1 MNNNNLINKITEVL
15 PQLQCKKCEYQD
27 CKSYASS
34 IIDKKEKT
42 NKCDP
47 GGKETENQIKK
58 ILSKVISEPIIQSRK
73 HAIADIVRDECIGCT
88 ICIKVCPVDAIVGA
102 RHMIHRVLEDQC
114 NGCEL
119 CIDECPVDCMSMVDN
134 VDKKIWSWP
143 SAQSELSK
151 EQYYNKIERI
161 ARIKK
166 EKEVNR
172 QKVLE
177 ERDMEDYIKYALD
190 FQAKKFE
197 RIKKYE

>member
-1 MNNNNLINKITEVL
+1 MDNSVIINKIIEAL

-34 IIDKKEKT
+34 IIEKKEKT
-42 NKCDP
+42 SKCDP

-58 ILSKVISEPIIQSRK
+58 ILSNEVFEPIKQIKK

-102 RHMIHRVLEDQC
+102 KHMIHRVLEQQC

-119 CIDECPVDCMSMVDN
+119 CIDECPVDCMTMIDN
-134 VDKKIWSWP
+134 NKQEQWEWP
-143 SAQSELSK
+143 SLKSEQSK
-151 EQYYNKIERI
+151 NHYYNRIERLS
-161 ARIKK
+161 RLKK
-166 EKEVNR
+166 EKEINR
-172 QKVLE
+172 KKVLE
-177 ERDMEDYIKYALD
+177 EREIEDYISYALESES
-190 FQAKKFE
+190 KKFE

>member
-1 MNNNNLINKITEVL
+1 MDNSVIINKIIEAL

-34 IIDKKEKT
+34 IIEKKEKT
-42 NKCDP
+42 SKCDP

-119 CIDECPVDCMSMVDN
+119 CIDECPVDCMSMIDSVG
-134 VDKKIWSWP
+134 KKQWSWP
-143 SAQSELSK
+143 SAQSIQSK
-151 EQYYNKIERI
+151 EHYYNRIERL

-166 EKEVNR
+166 EKEINR
-172 QKVLE
+172 QKVLDD
-177 ERDMEDYIKYALD
+177 RDMEDYIKYALD
-190 FQAKKFE
+190 VESKKFE
-197 RIKKYE
+197 QIKKYK

>member
-1 MNNNNLINKITEVL
+1 MNNNTLINKITEVL

-58 ILSKVISEPIIQSRK
+58 ILSKEIHEPIRQSRK
-73 HAIADIVRDECIGCT
+73 HTIADIVRDECIGCT

-102 RHMIHRVLEDQC
+102 KHMIHRVLQDQC

-119 CIDECPVDCMSMVDN
+119 CIDECPVDCMSMIDSVRQ
-134 VDKKIWSWP
+134 KHWLWP
-143 SAQSELSK
+143 STQSNQSK
-151 EQYYNKIERI
+151 KQYYNRIERL

-166 EKEVNR
+166 EKEINR
-172 QKVLE
+172 HKVLE
-177 ERDMEDYIKYALD
+177 ERDMEDYIQYALD
-190 FQAKKFE
+190 AESKKFE
-197 RIKKYE
+197 QIKKYK

>member
-1 MNNNNLINKITEVL
+1 MNNNHLINKITEAL

-34 IIDKKEKT
+34 IIEKKEKT

-47 GGKETENQIKK
+47 GGMETQNQIIK
-58 ILSKVISEPIIQSRK
+58 ILSKETYEPIRQTKK

-102 RHMIHRVLEDQC
+102 KHMIHRVLENQC

-119 CIDECPVDCMSMVDN
+119 CIDECPVNCMSMIDSVGQ
-134 VDKKIWSWP
+134 KQWSWP
-143 SAQSELSK
+143 STQSIQSK
-151 EQYYNKIERI
+151 EHYYNRIERL

-166 EKEVNR
+166 EKETNR
-172 QKVLE
+172 QKVLDD
-177 ERDMEDYIKYALD
+177 RDMEDYIKYALD
-190 FQAKKFE
+190 VESKKFE
-197 RIKKYE
+197 QIKKYK

>member
-1 MNNNNLINKITEVL
+1 MENKTLIKKITDIL
-15 PQLQCKKCEYQD
+15 PQMQCKKCEYQD

-34 IIDKKEKT
+34 IIEKQEKT

-47 GGKETENQIKK
+47 GGQETENQIEK
-58 ILSKVISEPIIQSRK
+58 ILSKEIYEPTKQSRK
-73 HAIADIVRDECIGCT
+73 HLIADIVREECIGCT
-88 ICIKVCPVDAIVGA
+88 ICIRVCPVDAIVGA
-102 RHMIHRVLEDQC
+102 KHMIHRVLENQC

-134 VDKKIWSWP
+134 VNKKIWSWP
-143 SAQSELSK
+143 SVQSELSK

-177 ERDMEDYIKYALD
+177 ERDMEDYIEYALD